1 MEMKLSRPVF
11 YTLVILL
18 IPFNAAL
25 AEIKCWHNKDNVR
38 ECGQAVPPEYSQKR
52 IEVINSKGI
61 TVKVYP
67 AKEELAEIR
76 RQKKLQEAEERKKA
90 AKRRQDLI
98 LLQTYTTEEDLL
110 LTKKQNLRA
119 VDAII
124 ELTDGNTK
132 VLKNNLKE
140 LEKNAADFERSGEK
154 PPPQLINDMDNLKR
168 QIKDNEEFI
177 EKKKLAKQQ
186 TSDKFDADLERFRK
200 LKGIKKPDEKKA
212 SAAVKP

>member
-1 MEMKLSRPVF
+1 M
-11 YTLVILL
+11 LVTML
-18 IPFNAAL
+18 IPFTPAL

-67 AKEELAEIR
+67 AKEELDEIR

-98 LLQTYTTEEDLL
+98 LLQTYTTENDLL
-110 LTKKQNLRA
+110 LAKQQNLRA
-119 VDAII
+119 IDAII
-124 ELTDGNTK
+124 ELTDGNTN
-132 VLKNNLKE
+132 VLKDDLKE

-154 PPPQLINDMDNLKR
+154 PPAQLITDMDNLKR
-168 QIKDNEEFI
+168 QIKDNQEFI

-186 TSDKFDADLERFRK
+186 TSDKFDADLRRFRE
-200 LKGIKKPDEKKA
+200 LKGITSGKKET

>member
-1 MEMKLSRPVF
+1 MEMRLSKPVF
-11 YTLVILL
+11 YTLVIML
-18 IPFNAAL
+18 IPFNSVL

-38 ECGQAVPPEYSQKR
+38 ECGQAVPPEYSQQR
-52 IEVINSKGI
+52 IEVINNKGI

-67 AKEELAEIR
+67 AKEELDEIR
-76 RQKKLQEAEERKKA
+76 RQKKLKEAEERKKA

-98 LLQTYTTEEDLL
+98 LLQTYTTENDLL
-110 LTKKQNLRA
+110 LAKKQNLQA
-119 VDAII
+119 IDAII
-124 ELTDGNTK
+124 ELTGGNTN
-132 VLKNNLKE
+132 VLKNDLKE

-154 PPPQLINDMDNLKR
+154 PPAQLINDMDNLKR

-186 TSDKFDADLERFRK
+186 TSDKFDADLKRFRE
-200 LKGIKKPDEKKA
+200 LKGIKSGEKKEA